1 MYIRNREA
9 ERLNYYR
16 IPNPRIEDLQHGC
29 YNIRAQIWNGGKH
42 GISRAWK
49 LPPLILSPVIGIYY
63 RAPAGNLSADPA
75 GRESSGSVIID
86 S

>member
-42 GISRAWK
+42 GISR
-49 LPPLILSPVIGIYY
+49 
-63 RAPAGNLSADPA
+63 
-75 GRESSGSVIID
+75 E
-86 S
+86 

>member
-29 YNIRAQIWNGGKH
+29 YNIRAQIWNGGK
-42 GISRAWK
+42 
-49 LPPLILSPVIGIYY
+49 SPFRGLVPVTDGGWRY
-63 RAPAGNLSADPA
+63 
-75 GRESSGSVIID
+75 
-86 S
+86 